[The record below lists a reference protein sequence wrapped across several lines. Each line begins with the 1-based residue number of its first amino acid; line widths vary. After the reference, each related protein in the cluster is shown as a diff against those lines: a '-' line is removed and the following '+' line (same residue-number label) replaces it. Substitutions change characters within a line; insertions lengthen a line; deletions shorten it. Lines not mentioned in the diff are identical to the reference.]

1 MGESILTWVEATF
14 STILNIL
21 LRGHYSVFYVI
32 FALIFFSLP
41 FLYFIIHKLDI
52 HISLSFPETIR
63 LRYLFFAHL
72 ILSLLILI
80 PINAHGPPFDLSK
93 YYFLANIP
101 RDADILYRWITGSAG
116 TFAIR
121 IEPLP
126 YVFLLSLIWLGFP
139 ICLLFLIPIMFSAL
153 NLLLVYKLLETTFD
167 EIMGFWGAFLY
178 MFSPVILRIE
188 VDLIRNMIGITF
200 GLLIFYSWRKQKLL
214 TPLFMILLMGTHLIT
229 AIPFFIAFIVL
240 IVKEKDLLGFI
251 FVGIVISIGILVSLP
266 FLLYIL
272 FYYTILHPY
281 FLPSQT
287 LPNYIVSVLYEIY
300 RIVAFVGILGVY
312 FLCNHKKHDLHW
324 DSYLVFCL
332 VMVFAGF
339 AFLSL
344 HASRWGWLMVIPLI
358 ILVSKNLNLTDNDR
372 NRLFLFQIISYGLF
386 ACLLLIRTF
395 I

>member
-1 MGESILTWVEATF
+1 MGESNLTWIEETF

-21 LRGHYSVFYVI
+21 FRGHYSVFYVI

-41 FLYFIIHKLDI
+41 FLYFILHNLDI
-52 HISLSFPETIR
+52 RIPLTLPETIK
-63 LRYLFFAHL
+63 LRYLFFAHI

-101 RDADILYRWITGSAG
+101 RDADILYRWITGSAA
-116 TFAIR
+116 TFAVR

-139 ICLLFLIPIMFSAL
+139 IYLLFLIPIVFSAI
-153 NLLLVYKLLETTFD
+153 NLLLVYKLLEITFD

-188 VDLIRNMIGITF
+188 VDLIRNMMGFTF
-200 GLLIFYSWRKQKLL
+200 GLLIFYSWKKQKFL

-229 AIPFFIAFIVL
+229 ALPFFIAFICLVY
-240 IVKEKDLLGFI
+240 KEKDLLGFI
-251 FVGIVISIGILVSLP
+251 FVGIVALIGILASLP
-266 FLLYIL
+266 FIFYIL
-272 FYYTILHPY
+272 VYFTIVHPY

-287 LPNYIVSVLYEIY
+287 LSSHIVNVLYEIY
-300 RIVAFVGILGVY
+300 RIIPFIGVLGVY
-312 FLCNHKKHDLHW
+312 FLCNHKKHDLQW
-324 DSYLVFCL
+324 DSYLGFCL
-332 VMVFAGF
+332 VMTCAGF
-339 AFLSL
+339 VFLSL
-344 HASRWGWLMVIPLI
+344 HVSRWGWLMVIPLI
-358 ILVSKNLNLTDNDR
+358 FLVSKNLNSADNDR
-372 NRLFLFQIISYGLF
+372 DILFLFQIINYSLF

-395 I
+395 L